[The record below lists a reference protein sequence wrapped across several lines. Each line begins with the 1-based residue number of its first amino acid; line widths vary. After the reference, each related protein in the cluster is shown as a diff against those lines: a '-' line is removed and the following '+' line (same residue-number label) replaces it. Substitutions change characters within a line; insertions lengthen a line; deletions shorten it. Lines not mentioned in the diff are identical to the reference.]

1 VGNERRLGDALDTD
15 AAVRATDRM
24 RSPHPTDVLIR
35 EILRLGR
42 TPSAREIDQIIL
54 RMASAP
60 FPSDQVHLERH
71 TADEQWAD
79 GTTLEEYT
87 GDLRRAI
94 GDETARSVI
103 YVRRGGNM
111 AVVLTDTE
119 GIFLMDGAVR
129 RRCRYC
135 SWCIPLIAV

>member
-1 VGNERRLGDALDTD
+1 
-15 AAVRATDRM
+15 M

-135 SWCIPLIAV
+135 SWCIPLIAG